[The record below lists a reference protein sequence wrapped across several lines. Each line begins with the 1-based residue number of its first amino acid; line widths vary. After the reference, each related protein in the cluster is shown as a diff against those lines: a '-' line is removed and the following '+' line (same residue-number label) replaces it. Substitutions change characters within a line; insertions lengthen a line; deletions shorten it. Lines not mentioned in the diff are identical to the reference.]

1 MITPYFMMGE
11 VLRPHGIHGE
21 AKVRPY
27 ARDPEDFRRWETL
40 YLKRGESWQ
49 PIASRYV
56 RFHDGHV
63 YLLLGT
69 CSKPEDVEKLRG
81 ETLWVERAQVTPL
94 PEGMF
99 YISDLTGCEAV
110 DAGGKVYGTLTEV
123 LQHGPVDVWVFRAP
137 DGQTFMAPSLPEVF
151 PEKDVANNRILVC
164 PERLEEVAVYED

>member
-56 RFHDGHV
+56 RFMT
-63 YLLLGT
+63 GT
-69 CSKPEDVEKLRG
+69 SICCSAPAASPR
-81 ETLWVERAQVTPL
+81 TWR
-94 PEGMF
+94 
-99 YISDLTGCEAV
+99 SC
-110 DAGGKVYGTLTEV
+110 AGRRSGSSA
-123 LQHGPVDVWVFRAP
+123 R
-137 DGQTFMAPSLPEVF
+137 
-151 PEKDVANNRILVC
+151 R
-164 PERLEEVAVYED
+164 